1 MNARNA
7 NVLVVDDYNNMR
19 RILRAHLAQIGVA
32 HVEEATD
39 GPEALAK
46 LRDQKFDLVIS
57 DWNMAPMSGLELL
70 KQVRADAQLKGV
82 PFLMITAESRTD
94 SAAEAEQAGADDHV
108 AKPFNARMFCDKV
121 ESVMQA
127 A

>member
-7 NVLVVDDYNNMR
+7 NVLVVDEYNNMR

-32 HVEEATD
+32 HVEEAAD

-46 LRDQKFDLVIS
+46 LRDRNFDLVIS

-70 KQVRADAQLKGV
+70 KQVRADTRLKTV
-82 PFLMITAESRTD
+82 PFLMITAESRSD
-94 SAAEAEQAGADDHV
+94 NAAAAEQAGADDHV
-108 AKPFNARMFCDKV
+108 AKPFSARMLCDKV